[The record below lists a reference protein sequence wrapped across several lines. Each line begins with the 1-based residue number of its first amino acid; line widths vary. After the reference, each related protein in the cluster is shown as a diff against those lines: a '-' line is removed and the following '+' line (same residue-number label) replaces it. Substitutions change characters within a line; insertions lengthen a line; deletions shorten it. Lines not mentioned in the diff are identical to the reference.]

1 MEEQTVTDF
10 VNSLYYVCIYFCST
24 AKSRSGY
31 ITVMDSPQNDS
42 IEVGPGSLK
51 MSFSSTTGQLERMF
65 NSKTGVS
72 CFNFL

>member
-1 MEEQTVTDF
+1 MH
-10 VNSLYYVCIYFCST
+10 LLCST
-24 AKSRSGY
+24 ARSRSGY
-31 ITVMDSPQNDS
+31 TTVMDSPQDES

-72 CFNFL
+72 FFTFPRSVEQWF